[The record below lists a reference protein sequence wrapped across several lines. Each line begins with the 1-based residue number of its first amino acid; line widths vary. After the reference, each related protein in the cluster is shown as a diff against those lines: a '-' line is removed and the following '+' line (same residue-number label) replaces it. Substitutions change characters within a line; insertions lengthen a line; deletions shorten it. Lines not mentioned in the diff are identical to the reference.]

1 MKSLFRLLPYFRR
14 YKGKYIYGLILVT
27 LSSATAALMP
37 RYVGLGV
44 TALEQRRATPQLL
57 AEYGLMILALYAVGG
72 YLFYLVRQNIIVASR
87 EVEYDLRNDFL
98 AHIERLSMRF
108 FQNTP
113 PGEVM
118 AYATNDI
125 NAVRNFLGPAIM
137 YSADTITTFV
147 FVLIFMLLLSPVL
160 TLAALAALPV
170 MSLGVYLIGKRVA
183 PLADAV
189 QAQYADMSAR
199 ATESIGGAKVV
210 KAYVREAYEEEVFGK
225 LSEDYYRKNMK
236 LAKVQGLM
244 MPVIYGFM
252 GLSIVILLLVGSPM
266 YIEGELT
273 LGDLTQFVMYLSM
286 LAWPFIALG
295 WVTNMIQRSAA
306 SMARLNQIFDLQPD
320 IVDIGINV
328 SEAPLKGDIEFRNV
342 SFRYRDEL
350 PWALKHIS
358 FHVAPGKTLAIVG
371 KTGAGKTSLIDLIPR
386 LYDVTEGEVLVDGV
400 NVRYLPLAKLR
411 GAIGMV
417 SQESFLFSEPLR
429 DNIAFGIGKP
439 TEAEVI
445 DAAGSAELRLDVEDF
460 PHGYDTIVGERGI
473 TLSGGQ
479 KQRTS
484 LARAIARDPHIL
496 ILDDAMSAVDTATE
510 ERILANLRRIMR
522 ERTSIII
529 SHRIS
534 TVKDADNIIVLTEGE
549 ISESGT
555 HEELLARQGW
565 YYELYQKQL
574 LEEALEQA

>member
-1 MKSLFRLLPYFRR
+1 MPSFV
-14 YKGKYIYGLILVT
+14 GKAI
-27 LSSATAALMP
+27 
-37 RYVGLGV
+37 
-44 TALEQRRATPQLL
+44 TALEHGEATTAHLMQ
-57 AEYGLMILALYAVGG
+57 YGLAIIALQGVSGF
-72 YLFYLVRQNIIVASR
+72 LFYLVRQNIIVASR
-87 EVEYDLRNDFL
+87 EIEYDLRNDFL

-113 PGEVM
+113 PGEIM

-125 NAVRNFLGPAIM
+125 NAVRNFLGPAVM
-137 YSADTITTFV
+137 YTADTVTTFV
-147 FVLIFMLLLSPVL
+147 FVLIFMLVLSPVL
-160 TLAALAALPV
+160 TLAVLAPLPL
-170 MSLGVYLIGKRVA
+170 MSIGVYLIGRKVA
-183 PLADAV
+183 PLADQV
-189 QAQYADMSAR
+189 QSQYADMSAR
-199 ATESIGGAKVV
+199 ATESISGTKVV
-210 KAYVREAYEEEVFGK
+210 KAYVREKYEEHVFDQ

-244 MPVIYGFM
+244 MPVIFGFM
-252 GLSIVILLLVGSPM
+252 GLSVVILLLLGAPM
-266 YIEGELT
+266 YSDKVLS
-273 LGDLTQFVMYLSM
+273 LGDMTQFVMYLGM

-306 SMARLNQIFDLQPD
+306 SMTRLGHIFDLQPD
-320 IVDIGINV
+320 ITDQSVNG
-328 SEAPLKGDIEFRNV
+328 STAPVKGEIEFRNV
-342 SFRYRDEL
+342 SFRYRDDL
-350 PWALKHIS
+350 PFVLEDIS
-358 FHVAPGKTLAIVG
+358 FRVMPGKTLAIVG

-386 LYDVTEGEVLVDGV
+386 LYDVTKGEILLDGLDI
-400 NVRYLPLAKLR
+400 RYIPLAKLR

-417 SQESFLFSEPLR
+417 AQESFLFSEPLR
-429 DNIAFGIGKP
+429 DNIAFGIGKSS
-439 TEAEVI
+439 EAEVI
-445 DAAGSAELRLDVEDF
+445 DAARSAELHKDIEDF
-460 PHGYDTIVGERGI
+460 PQGYDTIVGERGI

-510 ERILANLRRIMR
+510 ERILSNLRSIMR

-534 TVKDADNIIVLTEGE
+534 TVKDADEIIVITDGK
-549 ISESGT
+549 ISERGS
-555 HEELLARQGW
+555 HESLLSSRGW